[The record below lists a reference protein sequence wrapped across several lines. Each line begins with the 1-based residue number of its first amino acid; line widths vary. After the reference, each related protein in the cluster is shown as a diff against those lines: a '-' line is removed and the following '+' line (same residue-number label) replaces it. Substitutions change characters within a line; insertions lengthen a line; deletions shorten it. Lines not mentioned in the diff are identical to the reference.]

1 MKPWEDVTLWGQLY
15 QRYQRLLG
23 IGKPVKMDIDFLE
36 RVCAEE
42 KLHPND
48 PVILILTVLVA
59 SQAETR
65 EHVAALK
72 AEVESLQR
80 VCMSRQYLPLI
91 CLGTVTI
98 VTLAY
103 ALGIAD
109 ALRLWN
115 SLVRQ

>member
-1 MKPWEDVTLWGQLY
+1 MKPWEDITLWGQVY
-15 QRYQRLLG
+15 QRYQRLMG
-23 IGKPVKMDIDFLE
+23 ISKPVKMDIDFLE

-48 PVILILTVLVA
+48 PTLLILTVLVA

-72 AEVESLQR
+72 SEVESLKR
-80 VCMSRQYLPLI
+80 VCRSRQYLPLI

-98 VTLAY
+98 VILAY
-103 ALGIAD
+103 ALGMAD
-109 ALRLWN
+109 ALRLWHA
-115 SLVRQ
+115 LQR